1 MAKFFDGAAE
11 ILFSESGE
19 VSIVISRSLSKDQ
32 YEELSKSL
40 FDQKV
45 PIGKIN
51 LHLKTQDPQD
61 KVELDDNLLALVTA
75 HNPTAFKLNY
85 FPRGFREKT
94 LKNLAILISSSPN
107 LKDLDLSDLMLKDK
121 GAALLQEAITDSS
134 LTKLNLS
141 GNEIGSAYR
150 DVDDQKMRPL
160 LFILEKNKS
169 LIELNLSVNN
179 IGHEDLSAITKA
191 LAQNNTLEHLN
202 LVSNRVKTFTAD
214 IKKIQK
220 EAKELA
226 KEPDIASQEQ
236 AAKAKIRVK
245 SFKKSDAETE
255 LTFKSLQQG
264 NLKTLRLSGNLIDSK
279 FAQKLAADF
288 STSDITLTLNH
299 QGGEKIKKD
308 EESRPTREK
317 KKPETSASK
326 ASATKA
332 ATTAQSHL
340 VSSS

>member
-134 LTKLNLS
+134 LIKLNLS

-160 LFILEKNKS
+160 PFILKQNKS
-169 LIELNLSVNN
+169 LIELNLSLNN
-179 IGHEDLSAITKA
+179 IGNKDLSTITQA
-191 LAQNNTLEHLN
+191 LANNDTLEHLN
-202 LVSNRVKTFTAD
+202 LVSNYIKTFT
-214 IKKIQK
+214 
-220 EAKELA
+220 
-226 KEPDIASQEQ
+226 
-236 AAKAKIRVK
+236 
-245 SFKKSDAETE
+245 SDAEAE
-255 LTFKSLQQG
+255 LTFKNLRSLQQG
-264 NLKTLRLSGNLIDSK
+264 KLKTLLLSGNLIDSN
-279 FAQKLAADF
+279 FVQKLTADF
-288 STSDITLTLNH
+288 STSNIKLALSH
-299 QGGEKIKKD
+299 QCDEEKIEKIEEY
-308 EESRPTREK
+308 EESSPTQK
-317 KKPETSASK
+317 KKPKTSASE

-340 VSSS
+340 ACGFCSIC